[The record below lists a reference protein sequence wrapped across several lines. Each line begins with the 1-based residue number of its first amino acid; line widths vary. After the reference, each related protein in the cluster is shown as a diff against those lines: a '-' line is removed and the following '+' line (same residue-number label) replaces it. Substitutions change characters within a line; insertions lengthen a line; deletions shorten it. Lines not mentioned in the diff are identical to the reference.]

1 MILFRGAEVVYPF
14 CMVRR
19 DPLPKDILD
28 KLPAAGR
35 AMEAEPMVIFAYLFG
50 GLAAG
55 APKPLSDVDIA
66 VYLRD
71 AAGAADA
78 KLMLFDCLSDALGS
92 AELDLIIL
100 NTAPISLVGRIIQ
113 GRRLLVDKEP
123 FLRHRFESAKL
134 REFFDFRIREDAFLE
149 RRFRN
154 G

>member
-1 MILFRGAEVVYPF
+1 
-14 CMVRR
+14 MVRR
-19 DPLPKDILD
+19 DPLPGDILE
-28 KLPAAGR
+28 KLPAASR
-35 AMEAEPMVIFAYLFG
+35 VLEAAPEVIFAYLFG
-50 GLAAG
+50 GLARG

-71 AAGAADA
+71 AAAAGSA
-78 KLMLFDCLSDALGS
+78 KLSLFESITNALGTI
-92 AELDLIIL
+92 EVDLVIL

-113 GRRLLVDKEP
+113 GRKLLVDKEP

-134 REFFDFRIREDAFLE
+134 REFFDFRIREDAFQE

>member
-1 MILFRGAEVVYPF
+1 
-14 CMVRR
+14 MVRR

-28 KLPAAGR
+28 RLPAASR
-35 AMEAEPMVIFAYLFG
+35 AMEAEPLVVFAYLFG
-50 GLAAG
+50 GLARG
-55 APKPLSDVDIA
+55 APAPLSDVDIA

-78 KLMLFDCLSDALGS
+78 KLMLFDSLSDTLGT
-92 AELDLIIL
+92 AELDVIIL

-113 GRRLLVDKEP
+113 GRKLLVDKEP

>member
-1 MILFRGAEVVYPF
+1 
-14 CMVRR
+14 MVRR
-19 DPLPKDILD
+19 DPLPIDILE
-28 KLPAAGR
+28 KLPAASR
-35 AMEAEPMVIFAYLFG
+35 ALEAAPEVVFAYLFG
-50 GLAAG
+50 GLARG

-71 AAGAADA
+71 ASGAGNA
-78 KLMLFDCLSDALGS
+78 KLSLFESITTALGTI
-92 AELDLIIL
+92 EVDLVIL

-113 GRRLLVDKEP
+113 GRKLLVDKEP

-134 REFFDFRIREDAFLE
+134 REFFDFRIREDAFQE